1 MNGIIHI
8 VGADRSQWWI
18 DGEDVKMVCQED
30 LIERFAGRGA
40 KVVYKNGGIG
50 EFANAI
56 YVEII
61 TTKPTETETEP
72 KKVEDEQPPA
82 SDYRDDK
89 LNGKLYD
96 EMIRLEKIERE
107 ENRKKTTHRF
117 RAQLSGNAV
126 RFLNVVKDNDIETV
140 GQLLEAG
147 SKSVSWMLNIGQKT
161 LKEVSLALENV
172 YGITE
177 W

>member
-18 DGEDVKMVCQED
+18 DGEDVKIVCQEG

-40 KVVYKNGGIG
+40 KVIYKNGEIS
-50 EFANAI
+50 EFANAL

-61 TTKPTETETEP
+61 ATKPTETETESHE
-72 KKVEDEQPPA
+72 VEDEQPPA
-82 SDYRDDK
+82 SDYRNDK
-89 LNGKLYD
+89 LNGKLFE
-96 EMIRLEKIERE
+96 EMQRIESIE
-107 ENRKKTTHRF
+107 CQEFKKKFPHGYCNR
-117 RAQLSGNAV
+117 SGNAV
-126 RFLNVVKDNDIETV
+126 RFLNAVKDNDIETV

-147 SKSVSWMLNIGQKT
+147 SKSVSRMLNIGKKT
-161 LKEVSLALENV
+161 LEEASLALENV

>member
-18 DGEDVKMVCQED
+18 DGEDVKMVCQEG
-30 LIERFAGRGA
+30 LIERYAGRGA

-50 EFANAI
+50 EFENAL

-61 TTKPTETETEP
+61 TTIPTETKTEP

-82 SDYRDDK
+82 DYRNDK
-89 LNGKLYD
+89 LNGKLYA
-96 EMIRLEKIERE
+96 EMNRIESIERE
-107 ENRKKTTHRF
+107 EYKRKFPHGCCNR
-117 RAQLSGNAV
+117 SGNAV
-126 RFLNVVKDNDIETV
+126 RFLNVVKDHDIETV
-140 GQLLEAG
+140 GKLLEAG
-147 SKSVSWMLNIGQKT
+147 SKSVSRMLNIGKKT
-161 LKEVSLALENV
+161 IEEVSLALENV

>member
-18 DGEDVKMVCQED
+18 DGEDVKMVCQEG

-61 TTKPTETETEP
+61 TTKPTETETES

-82 SDYRDDK
+82 DYRNDK
-89 LNGKLYD
+89 LNGKLFE
-96 EMIRLEKIERE
+96 EMNRIETIERE
-107 ENRKKTTHRF
+107 EYKRKFPHGCCNR
-117 RAQLSGNAV
+117 SGNAV
-126 RFLNVVKDNDIETV
+126 RFLNVVKDHDIETV

-147 SKSVSWMLNIGQKT
+147 SKSVSRMLNIGQKT
-161 LKEVSLALENV
+161 IEEVSLALENV

>member
-1 MNGIIHI
+1 MNGIIHVI
-8 VGADRSQWWI
+8 GQNYREYWI
-18 DGEDVKMVCQED
+18 DGQGVTMMEKSGFNAVRNGQTLTIYRENGVATEID
-30 LIERFAGRGA
+30 GA
-40 KVVYKNGGIG
+40 IL
-50 EFANAI
+50 
-56 YVEII
+56 VEILEA
-61 TTKPTETETEP
+61 TP
-72 KKVEDEQPPA
+72 KTVEIMTNEDEQPPA
-82 SDYRDDK
+82 DYRNDK

-107 ENRKKTTHRF
+107 ENRKKPSHRF

-126 RFLNVVKDNDIETV
+126 RFLNVVKDHDIETV

-147 SKSVSWMLNIGQKT
+147 SKSVSRMLNIGKKT
-161 LKEVSLALENV
+161 LDEVSLALENV

>member
-8 VGADRSQWWI
+8 VGVDRSQWWI
-18 DGEDVKMVCQED
+18 DGEDVKMVCQEG

-61 TTKPTETETEP
+61 TTKPTETETES

-82 SDYRDDK
+82 DYRNDK

-96 EMIRLEKIERE
+96 EMIRLESIERNE
-107 ENRKKTTHRF
+107 YKRKFPHGCCNR
-117 RAQLSGNAV
+117 SGNAV
-126 RFLNVVKDNDIETV
+126 RFLNVVKDHDIETV

-147 SKSVSWMLNIGQKT
+147 SKSVSRMLNIGKKT
-161 LKEVSLALENV
+161 LEEVSLALENV

>member
-18 DGEDVKMVCQED
+18 DGEDVKMVCQEG
-30 LIERFAGRGA
+30 LIDRYAGRGA
-40 KVVYKNGGIG
+40 KIVYKNGETCLI
-50 EFANAI
+50 ENALH
-56 YVEII
+56 VEVII
-61 TTKPTETETEP
+61 TKPAETETES
-72 KKVEDEQPPA
+72 KDEEDEQPPA
-82 SDYRDDK
+82 SDYMDDK

-107 ENRKKTTHRF
+107 ENRKKPSHRF

-126 RFLNVVKDNDIETV
+126 RFLNTVKNNDIETV

-147 SKSVSWMLNIGQKT
+147 SKSVSWMLNIGKKT
-161 LKEVSLALENV
+161 LEEVSLALENV

>member
-18 DGEDVKMVCQED
+18 DGEDVKMVCQEG
-30 LIERFAGRGA
+30 LIDRYAGRGA
-40 KVVYKNGGIG
+40 KVVYKNGGIS

-61 TTKPTETETEP
+61 TTKPTETETES

-82 SDYRDDK
+82 DYRNDK
-89 LNGKLYD
+89 LNGKLFD
-96 EMIRLEKIERE
+96 EMNRIESIERE
-107 ENRKKTTHRF
+107 EYKRKFPHGCCNR
-117 RAQLSGNAV
+117 SGNAV
-126 RFLNVVKDNDIETV
+126 RFLNVVKDHDIETV

-147 SKSVSWMLNIGQKT
+147 SKSVSKMLNIGKKT
-161 LKEVSLALENV
+161 IEEVSLALENV

>member
-18 DGEDVKMVCQED
+18 DGEDVKMVCQEG

-50 EFANAI
+50 EFANAL

-61 TTKPTETETEP
+61 TTKPTETETES

-82 SDYRDDK
+82 DYRNDK
-89 LNGKLYD
+89 LNGKLFD
-96 EMIRLEKIERE
+96 EMHRIESIERE
-107 ENRKKTTHRF
+107 EYKRKFPHGCCNR
-117 RAQLSGNAV
+117 SGNAV
-126 RFLNVVKDNDIETV
+126 RFLNVVKDHDIETV

-147 SKSVSWMLNIGQKT
+147 SKSVSRMLNIGKKT
-161 LKEVSLALENV
+161 IDEVSLALENV